1 MSLPTNTE
9 DIEKMLSKIF
19 ASSKEKLLNDL
30 LYKFD
35 KNKNELYSLNV
46 NWGDILI
53 QRNSFIHH
61 NPYCFFKLFNK
72 LMELKIQHFIPYMD
86 IMFEKL
92 FTFQLDTQLKMTSLT
107 YLSSSIELSTNIRN
121 NIFNTL
127 QLIIFENIIND
138 ELHSSSYEILYN
150 IFNKIDLA
158 VPFQIDFVIETC
170 IILVYNFILEKNE
183 PQSIA
188 TLTIGNILRPNNNEK
203 NVQLTTNIQ
212 HLTDVF
218 QFYLLKFKGIR
229 HLEILK
235 HVLSFILYDFE
246 KTCTFLKEYYNVYP
260 QQFTKVIYHILTS
273 NEEYV
278 NFDDLNKQNKDLN
291 FFSFAISDNMY
302 DQGYKT
308 KIENYTKAYNVFIM
322 KKKEKIKMK
331 IQREKIIINA
341 LKCIR
346 FIIEDTS
353 TSLSS
358 SEQKNE
364 YSLYVKIPFTFILSS
379 LDELLFKKVSYL
391 KEIIFVMQALV
402 THYGKFLYDEWDI
415 IFKMLKQIIER
426 KVVFT
431 DIEKTQSIEYIF
443 SQIYSLY
450 LFQYFNG
457 NINQMKELV
466 SQFPKITDENLHL
479 FRIKFSLETKEKFI
493 YNIEKLIS
501 DYFKATEYNS
511 SDYIKNYLLE
521 ILRYNYVFSIKANS
535 HIELANIIEDKVNF
549 SLDHYLVNIKNE
561 NNFVYI
567 SYLLSEM
574 LFYTKNISFFKD
586 IITKL
591 FSKEITKLFL
601 HNSDFKKETYHI
613 YHTLLIDTLRTVITK
628 LNNTFQNEKLYYII
642 KQIFSR
648 KRMESIVYF
657 RTALKLV
664 THLIINKDL
673 FIHFAY
679 NKEYSHTNITFPCC
693 LIFDYNHQ
701 EIKKQKTKYKTKD
714 EYIVFKKNYYSPFIA
729 FNFEKIFTFFTSE
742 FNKPNSHIMKN
753 NHILYEL
760 FEFYNNSLTN
770 VFTLNTPKIP
780 SMFDFYIDLSN
791 KKEMFFDKAIKTRK
805 MREMM
810 LQVLLNYINI
820 QNPQTQSVNRFM
832 FIDKCILLIYLL
844 WNKDKNVIKDKLKKL
859 NFVNTKNFTTIDN
872 AIEELGDESQQNRKV
887 NEYPNEIKQH
897 LKNSYK
903 YLQIIKLYLF
913 SLGNYNKLIPD
924 EVIELLGNQLIN
936 AHITELLPCAY
947 LKQKFAIAIISLL
960 YQGKYCLT
968 KMSSD
973 VCMKIV
979 LILLLL
985 IFQTKEK
992 FIVETFE
999 KHYPK
1004 VELGIKIDSFENNY
1018 LKQIKLNKKKSFL
1031 KKRLIEY
1038 FGQITLLYY
1047 IRYVKQPGVFLNVI
1061 RDIYKEMNM
1070 PKVELFVDLCKWNLY
1085 SGNNR
1090 DNCIKAISE
1099 MNHDEKIRTQIYIAM
1114 KTKSI
1119 IMLNPISNRSCCLSL
1134 RNPIYN
1140 ISLIIDNFDNKDY
1153 DEKIRVNTRDGCIYA
1168 GKFHDDFEY
1177 IFRYKKS
1184 KMNINNDKQTTNK
1197 KHRSKSSL
1205 LPHHKQQL
1213 KYITFTNPQI
1223 SNNKPF
1229 KYNNIN
1235 TKSYPNPIQNSNILF
1250 HQIANLS
1257 SQPIKTFYYMKFKS
1271 QTSKLHFLN
1280 EISPLDTMSLLFT
1293 HHIGI
1298 SFLPN
1303 ISNIKE
1309 NDIYSYDGEVS
1320 KSYILFLQKMGE
1332 TISSSSLQNIYL
1344 GNTMSTTDSDYILKY
1359 NDTICQ
1365 IVFHVSNLIKD
1376 VKKRKEIIKHDKVCI
1391 LYVDKYFIDYS
1402 NIFNDNVNTMVY
1414 ILIIPISSSNVIV
1427 SIQGNAK
1434 AKEVKLME
1442 RIEKVFS
1449 KKFVLE
1455 VTNVNCY
1462 SIIREIACEI
1472 ALFVKMYGDVLDKE
1486 NVGKKEDTEGNTE
1499 VDMIGFKE
1507 MCGIDNRMQLIK
1519 EVFMKYELD

>member
-72 LMELKIQHFIPYMD
+72 LMELKIQHFKPYMD

-107 YLSSSIELSTNIRN
+107 YLSSSIELSTNIRE

-127 QLIIFENIIND
+127 QIIIFENIIND

-229 HLEILK
+229 HLELLK
-235 HVLSFILYDFE
+235 HLLSFILYDFE
-246 KTCTFLKEYYNVYP
+246 KTCTFLKEYYNAYP
-260 QQFTKVIYHILTS
+260 QQFTKVLYHILTS

-278 NFDDLNKQNKDLN
+278 NFEDLNKQNKDLN

-302 DQGYKT
+302 DSSYKT
-308 KIENYTKAYNVFIM
+308 KIENYSKTYNMFIM

-331 IQREKIIINA
+331 IQREKIILNA

-346 FIIEDTS
+346 FIIEDTA
-353 TSLSS
+353 TLLTS
-358 SEQKNE
+358 SEQINE

-379 LDELLFKKVSYL
+379 LDELLFKKSYL

-402 THYGKFLYDEWDI
+402 THYGKFLYDEWDV
-415 IFKMLKQIIER
+415 IFKMLKQMIE
-426 KVVFT
+426 KKGVL
-431 DIEKTQSIEYIF
+431 DIEKTQSIEYIL

-457 NINQMKELV
+457 NINQMKEIL
-466 SQFPKITDENLHL
+466 SQFTKITDQNLNL
-479 FRIKFSLETKEKFI
+479 FRIKFFLETKEKFI
-493 YNIEKLIS
+493 INIEKLIS
-501 DYFKATEYNS
+501 DYFRGTEFNT

-521 ILRYNYVFSIKANS
+521 IIRYNYVFSIKANS
-535 HIELANIIEDKVNF
+535 HIELAKIIEDKVNF
-549 SLDHYLVNIKNE
+549 ALDHYLVNIKNE

-591 FSKEITKLFL
+591 LSINFE
-601 HNSDFKKETYHI
+601 FKKETYHI
-613 YHTLLIDTLRTVITK
+613 YHTLLIDTLRTVTAK
-628 LNNTFQNEKLYYII
+628 LNNTFQSEKLYYII

-648 KRMESIVYF
+648 KRMDSIIYF
-657 RTALKLV
+657 RTALKLAS
-664 THLIINKDL
+664 HLIINNDL

-679 NKEYSHTNITFPCC
+679 NKDYSHTNITFPCC

-701 EIKKQKTKYKTKD
+701 EIKKQKNKYKTKD

-729 FNFEKIFTFFTSE
+729 FNFEKIFTFFISDFTKHTS
-742 FNKPNSHIMKN
+742 HCMKN
-753 NHILYEL
+753 HHILYEL
-760 FEFYNNSLTN
+760 FEFYNNCLTN

-780 SMFDFYIDLSN
+780 SMYNFYTDISN
-791 KKEMFFDKAIKTRK
+791 KNDIFYDKTIKNKKLQKTI
-805 MREMM
+805 REMM
-810 LQVLLNYINI
+810 LQVVLNCINI
-820 QNPQTQSVNRFM
+820 QNPQKQSENQFM
-832 FIDKCILLIYLL
+832 FIEKCIITIYLL
-844 WNKDKNVIKDKLKKL
+844 WNRDKTVIKDKLKKL
-859 NFVNTKNFTTIDN
+859 FFINTENFTTIDN
-872 AIEELGDESQQNRKV
+872 AIEELGDESQQQHRKV
-887 NEYPNEIKQH
+887 NEYPNEIKQL

-903 YLQIIKLYLF
+903 YLQIIKQYLF
-913 SLGNYNKLIPD
+913 SLGNYNKLIPKG
-924 EVIELLGNQLIN
+924 VIELLGEQLIN
-936 AHITELLPCAY
+936 IHIIELLPCTY

-968 KMSSD
+968 KMSPD
-973 VCMKIV
+973 LCAKIV

-992 FIVETFE
+992 FIIETFE
-999 KHYPK
+999 KYYP
-1004 VELGIKIDSFENNY
+1004 ELQFGIKSDLFENNY
-1018 LKQIKLNKKKSFL
+1018 LKQIKFNKKKNFL

-1090 DNCIKAISE
+1090 DNCIKPINE
-1099 MNHDEKIRTQIYIAM
+1099 MNYEEKIKTQIYIAM
-1114 KTKSI
+1114 KTKSV
-1119 IMLNPISNRSCCLSL
+1119 IMLNPINNRSCCLSL

-1153 DEKIRVNTRDGCIYA
+1153 DEKIRVNTRDGCIHV
-1168 GKFHDDFEY
+1168 GKFHDDFDY

-1184 KMNINNDKQTTNK
+1184 KMNINNDLNNDKQTINK
-1197 KHRSKSSL
+1197 KHRSKSPL
-1205 LPHHKQQL
+1205 LPYHKQQF
-1213 KYITFTNPQI
+1213 KYISFTNPQI

-1229 KYNNIN
+1229 KYNAIN
-1235 TKSYPNPIQNSNILF
+1235 TKAYPNPIQNSNILF

-1309 NDIYSYDGEVS
+1309 NDIYSYDGEIS
-1320 KSYILFLQKMGE
+1320 KSYVLFLQKMGE
-1332 TISSSSLQNIYL
+1332 TISSSSLQNINL

-1376 VKKRKEIIKHDKVCI
+1376 IKKRKEIIKHDKVCI
-1391 LYVDKYFIDYS
+1391 LYVDKYFVDYS
-1402 NIFNDNVNTMVY
+1402 SIFNDNINTMVY

-1486 NVGKKEDTEGNTE
+1486 NVGRKEDTEGNTE

-1507 MCGIDNRMQLIK
+1507 MCGLDNRMQLIK